1 MTNVPVAETKLQVNN
16 MTLKDQSWA
25 NKAAVMFTRA
35 TPRWVHQAIF
45 SRIMGA
51 ANRGDRDAYRASV
64 KVAR

>member
-1 MTNVPVAETKLQVNN
+1 

-35 TPRWVHQAIF
+35 TPRLVHQAIF